1 MLDSRSKPAGV
12 GSLCNMAAVVL
23 VVLAARPGWAGEN
36 PFFITYTHQMEEP
49 RNLEIAS
56 KSVTGMPAD
65 GNRFWG
71 EATEFEYGVRGWWTT
86 EVYLDGQATS
96 SESALFTGY
105 RWENRFRLLSH
116 EHWINPVLYAELE
129 NINGADKSLLEVVNH
144 DGNKELTG
152 ANGQTRSEKKREIEA
167 KLILSSYYRGWTIAE
182 NFIAEKNIRHEPYEF
197 GYAFGI
203 SRPIGLLARPD
214 RCSFCAEN
222 FQIGVEMY
230 GGLGTHDDFGWHGT
244 SHYVAPTV
252 AWTVAH
258 GTTLKVSPGFG
269 VTETSARFL
278 FRFGVFYEI
287 DQFGRSVH
295 GLFHSPGGRR

>member
-1 MLDSRSKPAGV
+1 MTL
-12 GSLCNMAAVVL
+12 
-23 VVLAARPGWAGEN
+23 LAAGMASAGEA
-36 PFFITYTHQMEEP
+36 PFFVTYTHQMEEP
-49 RNLEIAS
+49 GNLEIAT
-56 KSVTGMPAD
+56 KNVTGRPA
-65 GNRFWG
+65 GGSRFVG
-71 EATEFEYGVRGWWTT
+71 VSTELEYGLTSWWTT
-86 EVYLDGQATS
+86 EFYLDGQTTAGQST
-96 SESALFTGY
+96 LFTGY
-105 RWENRFRLLSH
+105 RWENRVRLLSR
-116 EHWINPVLYAELE
+116 EHWINPVLYVEFE

-144 DGNKELTG
+144 DGNKDLTG

-203 SRPIGLLARPD
+203 SRPIALLARPD

-244 SHYVAPTV
+244 SHYVAPTL

-269 VTETSARFL
+269 VTDTSARFL

-295 GLFHSPGGRR
+295 GLFHSPGGRG